1 MRTERGQ
8 LPVAGGPSRR
18 TLPAMPGVSMNGES
32 DRIVV
37 GVAQISPVWLDRDA
51 TVEKVA
57 ARVREAA
64 GFGADLVVFGE
75 GLVPG
80 YPFWVERTDGARF
93 DDARQKTMFAHYLDQ
108 AVVLERGDLA
118 PVQEACREASIAAY
132 VGTIERAPDRGGHSL
147 YCTLVHIGPGGQIAS
162 AHRKLQP
169 TYEERLVWA
178 AGDGHGLRVHELGPF
193 RAGGL
198 NCWENWLPLVRASLY
213 AQGEDLHVAAWP
225 GSPRNTRDIT
235 RMIALESRSFVVSV
249 SGVLR
254 AADVPARIPLRDELL
269 AGAPE
274 WLAAGGSAV
283 AAPNGDWLLEPA
295 PSEEKVY
302 VVTLDHRL
310 VREERQNLDVVG
322 HYSRPDVTRLV
333 VDRTRQS
340 TISLE
345 GS

>member
-1 MRTERGQ
+1 MGRATGSSSASRKSLRCGSIGM
-8 LPVAGGPSRR
+8 PPSRR
-18 TLPAMPGVSMNGES
+18 SRRGSARRPASAPISSSSGRGLSPAIRSGSSEPTAPASM
-32 DRIVV
+32 
-37 GVAQISPVWLDRDA
+37 
-51 TVEKVA
+51 T
-57 ARVREAA
+57 RVRRRCSRTTSTKRSCSSAATSLRCRRRVARHRSPPTWGRSSGRPIEAA
-64 GFGADLVVFGE
+64 TASTARSCTS
-75 GLVPG
+75 VP
-80 YPFWVERTDGARF
+80 
-93 DDARQKTMFAHYLDQ
+93 
-108 AVVLERGDLA
+108 AVRS
-118 PVQEACREASIAAY
+118 R
-132 VGTIERAPDRGGHSL
+132 RR
-147 YCTLVHIGPGGQIAS
+147 IAS
-162 AHRKLQP
+162 CSPP
-169 TYEERLVWA
+169 TRSGPVWA

-254 AADVPARIPLRDELL
+254 AADVPAGIPLRDELL
-269 AGAPE
+269 AEAPE